1 MFENLFSS
9 DPDLQE
15 GEFNVLDLG
24 KRLLTKITCML
35 VRPVGDSRFEH
46 PNFNPTLVFL
56 LNESVPPVPGS
67 PSFDGKMTSGPAVGT
82 VLCWSEDRDVTQY
95 MTSAFTMT

>member
-1 MFENLFSS
+1 MFDNVFGR
-9 DPDLQE
+9 DPDLE
-15 GEFNVLDLG
+15 EDEFNVPDLG

-35 VRPVGDSRFEH
+35 VRPVGDSRFER
-46 PNFNPTLVFL
+46 PSLNPTLVL
-56 LNESVPPVPGS
+56 LLDGSVPPVSGS
-67 PSFDGKMTSGPAVGT
+67 PSFDGEMTSGPAVGT